1 MTHGFEKL
9 HQIAKR
15 KNYGRSPGGEETA
28 DPGPGAGE
36 TRLPVRLDLEAG
48 SSDSLA
54 GWLEA
59 YFAVEVTTAASSREV
74 QRRDLSRFLA
84 FMQAEEGSDQRALWT
99 SRLSRAFLDALR
111 SEIDPDGSR
120 RFSDRTIARIAAHLK
135 TFAKWIHTLR
145 PFRLG
150 DPTEKLKI
158 VLTGPGLEIERA
170 LTESQR
176 RKLLDA
182 ADHLPVLGGRSRDR
196 RRTKDV
202 EFADERPRRKGY
214 RPYRNRAIVY
224 CLIETGMRRAAVCN
238 LDLSAIDFDKHT
250 VTVREKG
257 GHSHRYKISKEG
269 AKAIQDYLREER
281 GADQEMFPQCPA
293 LFLPAETVVNSSG
306 RLSPGVINNVWNE
319 VCRWANI
326 KGKTPHA
333 ARHAMGRH
341 IMAKT
346 GNVAA
351 VQRQLGHKNAAY
363 SLQYAR
369 ITDAELQDVVD
380 ER

>member
-1 MTHGFEKL
+1 MSTGFEKV
-9 HQIAKR
+9 HQIATR
-15 KNYGRSPGGEETA
+15 KNYRGNLDG
-28 DPGPGAGE
+28 DPGSGAGE
-36 TRLPVRLDLEAG
+36 SHLPVRLDLEEG

-59 YFAVEVTTAASSREV
+59 YFAVEVTTAQSSRAV
-74 QRRDLSRFLA
+74 QRRDLGRFLA
-84 FMQAEEGSDQRALWT
+84 FMQLEEGSDHRSLWT
-99 SRLSRAFLDALR
+99 SRLSRAFLDALHK
-111 SEIDPDGSR
+111 ELDADGSR

-135 TFAKWIHTLR
+135 TFAKWIHRLR

-150 DPTEKLKI
+150 DPTEKLKT
-158 VLTGPGLEIERA
+158 VLVGPGLEIERA

-182 ADHLPVLGGRSRDR
+182 ADHLPILGGRSRDR
-196 RRTKDV
+196 RRSKDV

-214 RPYRNRAIVY
+214 RPWRNRAIVY
-224 CLIETGMRRAAVCN
+224 ALIETGMRRAAVCN
-238 LDLSAIDFDKHT
+238 LDLSEVDFAQNS

-257 GHSHRYKISKEG
+257 GQSHRYKISKEG

-281 GADQEMFPQCPA
+281 GADQEMFPQSPA
-293 LFLPAETVVNSSG
+293 LFLPPATVVNSSG
-306 RLSPGVINNVWNE
+306 RLTPRVINTVWNE
-319 VCRWANI
+319 ACRWANV
-326 KGKTPHA
+326 KHKTPHA

-341 IMAKT
+341 IMNKT

-369 ITDAELQDVVD
+369 ITDAELQSVVD

>member
-1 MTHGFEKL
+1 MSAGIGKV
-9 HQIAKR
+9 HQIAPR
-15 KNYGRSPGGEETA
+15 KNVTDNSGGNPGSGSGEGGGDA
-28 DPGPGAGE
+28 
-36 TRLPVRLDLEAG
+36 RLPVRLDLAG
-48 SSDSLA
+48 AADSLA

-59 YFAVEVTTAASSREV
+59 YFAVEVTTAASSRAV
-74 QRRDLSRFLA
+74 QRRDLTRFLR
-84 FMQAEEGSDQRALWT
+84 FLQAEEGSDERALWT
-99 SRLSRAFLDALR
+99 SRLSRAFLDALGN
-111 SEIDPDGSR
+111 EIGPDGSR

-135 TFAKWIHTLR
+135 TFAKWVHSLR

-150 DPTEKLKI
+150 DPTEKLKA
-158 VLTGPGLEIERA
+158 VLAGPGLEIERA

-196 RRTKDV
+196 RRCKDV

-214 RPYRNRAIVY
+214 RPWRNRAIVY
-224 CLIETGMRRAAVCN
+224 ALIETGMRRAAACH
-238 LDLSAIDFDKHT
+238 LDLAAIDFEGKS
-250 VTVREKG
+250 VAVREKG
-257 GHSHRYKISKEG
+257 GQSHRYKISKEG

-281 GADQEMFPQCPA
+281 GGDAELFPRSPA

-306 RLSPGVINNVWNE
+306 RLTPKVINTVWDE
-319 VCRWANI
+319 ACRWANV

-369 ITDAELQDVVD
+369 ITDAELQQVVD

>member
-1 MTHGFEKL
+1 VR
-9 HQIAKR
+9 QIAIR
-15 KNYGRSPGGEETA
+15 KNNADNAGGNSGSGTA
-28 DPGPGAGE
+28 SGSSE
-36 TRLPVRLDLEAG
+36 SRLPVRLDVAAG

-59 YFAVEVTTAASSREV
+59 YFAVEVTTAQSSRAV
-74 QRRDLSRFLA
+74 QRRDLTRFIT
-84 FMQAEEGSDQRALWT
+84 FMQAEEGSDERSLWT

-111 SEIDPDGSR
+111 NEIDQQGQR

-135 TFAKWIHTLR
+135 TFAKWIHSLR

-150 DPTEKLKI
+150 DPTEKLKT
-158 VLTGPGLEIERA
+158 VLIGPGLEIERA
-170 LTESQR
+170 LTESER

-196 RRTKDV
+196 RRCKDV

-214 RPYRNRAIVY
+214 RPWRNRAIVY
-224 CLIETGMRRAAVCN
+224 ALIETGMRRAAVCN
-238 LDLSAIDFDKHT
+238 LDLSEIDFEGRN

-257 GHSHRYKISKEG
+257 GQSHRYKISKEG
-269 AKAIQDYLREER
+269 AKAIKDYLREER
-281 GADQEMFPQCPA
+281 GIDQEMFPHSPA
-293 LFLPAETVVNSSG
+293 LFLPPETATGSSG
-306 RLSPGVINNVWNE
+306 RLTPRVVNTVWNE
-319 VCRWANI
+319 ACRWANV

-341 IMAKT
+341 IMNKT

-369 ITDAELQDVVD
+369 ITDAELQTVVD

>member
-1 MTHGFEKL
+1 MDAKSY
-9 HQIAKR
+9 QIATRKR
-15 KNYGRSPGGEETA
+15 S
-28 DPGPGAGE
+28 DPASGAGE
-36 TRLPVRLDLEAG
+36 SRLPVRLDLED
-48 SSDSLA
+48 STDSLA

-59 YFAVEVTTAASSREV
+59 YFAVEVTTAPSSRAV
-74 QRRDLSRFLA
+74 QRRDLTRFLA
-84 FMQAEEGSDQRALWT
+84 FIQAEEGSDDRALWT

-150 DPTEKLKI
+150 DPTEKLKT
-158 VLTGPGLEIERA
+158 VLAGPGLEIERG
-170 LTESQR
+170 LTESER

-182 ADHLPVLGGRSRDR
+182 ADHLPVLGSRSLDR
-196 RRTKDV
+196 RRCKDI

-214 RPYRNRAIVY
+214 RPWRNRAIVY
-224 CLIETGMRRAAVCN
+224 ALIETGMRRAAVCN
-238 LDLSAIDFDKHT
+238 LDLAQIDFDKHA

-257 GHSHRYKISKEG
+257 GHTHRYKISKEG
-269 AKAIQDYLREER
+269 AKAIRDYLREER
-281 GADQEMFPQCPA
+281 GNDAEMFPRSPA
-293 LFLPAETVVNSSG
+293 LFLPADTVVNSSG
-306 RLSPGVINNVWNE
+306 RLTPKVVNAVWDE
-319 VCRWANI
+319 ACRWANV
-326 KGKTPHA
+326 KDKTPHS

-341 IMAKT
+341 IMEKT

-369 ITDAELQDVVD
+369 ITEAELQAVVD

>member
-1 MTHGFEKL
+1 MSAAAPKSR
-9 HQIAKR
+9 QIASR
-15 KNYGRSPGGEETA
+15 KNGEGNAAAGSVSGNSRS
-28 DPGPGAGE
+28 GE
-36 TRLPVRLDLEAG
+36 TRLPVRLDLEGGTDA
-48 SSDSLA
+48 LA
-54 GWLEA
+54 GWLQA
-59 YFAVEVTTAASSREV
+59 YFAVEVTTAASSRAV
-74 QRRDLSRFLA
+74 QRRDLGRFLR
-84 FMQAEEGSDQRALWT
+84 FMQREEGSDDRALWT
-99 SRLSRAFLDALR
+99 SRLSRAFLDAL
-111 SEIDPDGSR
+111 SKELDADGSR

-150 DPTEKLKI
+150 NPTEKLKT

-196 RRTKDV
+196 RRCKDV

-214 RPYRNRAIVY
+214 RPWRNRAIVY
-224 CLIETGMRRAAVCN
+224 TLIETGMRRAAICN
-238 LDLSAIDFDKHT
+238 LDLSEIDFEKT
-250 VTVREKG
+250 CVTVREKG
-257 GHSHRYKISKEG
+257 GQTHRYKISKEG

-281 GADQEMFPQCPA
+281 GGDSEIFPASPA
-293 LFLPAETVVNSSG
+293 LFLPAETVANSSG
-306 RLSPGVINNVWNE
+306 RLSPRVINTVWNE
-319 VCRWANI
+319 VCLWANV
-326 KGKTPHA
+326 KGRTPHA

-341 IMAKT
+341 IVAKT

-369 ITDAELQDVVD
+369 ITDAELQTVVD
-380 ER
+380 DR

>member
-1 MTHGFEKL
+1 MSGAARKS
-9 HQIAKR
+9 HQIAAR
-15 KNYGRSPGGEETA
+15 KNLERNADGSGGPGEGA
-28 DPGPGAGE
+28 GAGE
-36 TRLPVRLDLEAG
+36 SRLPVRLDVADG
-48 SSDSLA
+48 SDSLA

-59 YFAVEVTTAASSREV
+59 YFAVEVTTAASSRAV
-74 QRRDLSRFLA
+74 QRRDLTRFLA
-84 FMQAEEGSDQRALWT
+84 FMQAEEGIDQRSLWT

-111 SEIDPDGSR
+111 NEIDEQGNR
-120 RFSDRTIARIAAHLK
+120 RFSDRTLARIAAHLK
-135 TFAKWIHTLR
+135 TFAKWIHSLR

-150 DPTEKLKI
+150 NPTEKLKT

-170 LTESQR
+170 LTERER

-182 ADHLPVLGGRSRDR
+182 ADHLPILGGRSRDR
-196 RRTKDV
+196 RRTKDI

-238 LDLSAIDFDKHT
+238 LDLSEIDFDGRN

-257 GHSHRYKISKEG
+257 GQSHRYKISKEG
-269 AKAIQDYLREER
+269 AKAIRDYLNEER
-281 GADQEMFPQCPA
+281 GNDAEMFPQSPA

-306 RLSPGVINNVWNE
+306 RLTPKVINTVWNE
-319 VCRWANI
+319 VCRWAQV

-369 ITDAELQDVVD
+369 ITDAELQEVVD

>member
-1 MTHGFEKL
+1 MPAAAPKSR
-9 HQIAKR
+9 QIASR
-15 KNYGRSPGGEETA
+15 KNLEGYTGGDPDSGGGES
-28 DPGPGAGE
+28 
-36 TRLPVRLDLEAG
+36 RLPVRLDVADG
-48 SSDSLA
+48 SDSLVA
-54 GWLEA
+54 WLEA
-59 YFAVEVTTAASSREV
+59 YFAVEVTTAQSSRAV
-74 QRRDLSRFLA
+74 QRRDLDRFLA
-84 FMQAEEGSDQRALWT
+84 FMQAEEGSDQRSLWT

-111 SEIDPDGSR
+111 NEIDQQGSR

-135 TFAKWIHTLR
+135 TFAKWIHALR

-150 DPTEKLKI
+150 DPTEKLKT
-158 VLTGPGLEIERA
+158 VLAGPGLEIERA

-196 RRTKDV
+196 RRCAEV

-214 RPYRNRAIVY
+214 RPWRNRAIVY
-224 CLIETGMRRAAVCN
+224 ALIETGMRRAAVCS
-238 LDLSAIDFDKHT
+238 LDLSEVDFAQKT
-250 VTVREKG
+250 VSVREKG
-257 GHSHRYKISKEG
+257 GQTHRYKISKEG

-281 GADQEMFPQCPA
+281 GADQEMFPNSPA
-293 LFLPAETVVNSSG
+293 LFLPPETVVNSSG
-306 RLSPGVINNVWNE
+306 RLSPRVINTVWDE
-319 VCRWANI
+319 ACRWANV

-341 IMAKT
+341 IMSKT

-369 ITDAELQDVVD
+369 ITDAELQSVVD

>member
-1 MTHGFEKL
+1 MSGAARKSR
-9 HQIAKR
+9 QIATR
-15 KNYGRSPGGEETA
+15 KNQGGNAGEN
-28 DPGPGAGE
+28 PGAAAGE
-36 TRLPVRLDLEAG
+36 SRLPVRLDLADD
-48 SSDSLA
+48 SDSLA

-59 YFAVEVTTAASSREV
+59 YFAVEVTTAASSRAV
-74 QRRDLSRFLA
+74 QRRDLTRFVR
-84 FMQAEEGSDQRALWT
+84 FMLAEEESDARSLWT
-99 SRLSRAFLDALR
+99 SRLSRAFLDALLN
-111 SEIDPDGSR
+111 EIDEQGR
-120 RFSDRTIARIAAHLK
+120 RRSSDRTIARIAAHLK
-135 TFAKWIHTLR
+135 TFAKWIHSLK

-150 DPTEKLKI
+150 NPTEKLKT

-170 LTESQR
+170 LTERGR

-182 ADHLPVLGGRSRDR
+182 ADHLPILGGRSRDR
-196 RRTKDV
+196 RRTKDI

-224 CLIETGMRRAAVCN
+224 CLIETGMRRTAVCN
-238 LDLSAIDFDKHT
+238 LDLSEVDFEGRN

-257 GHSHRYKISKEG
+257 GQSHRYKISKEG
-269 AKAIQDYLREER
+269 VKAIRDYLNEER
-281 GADQEMFPQCPA
+281 GNDAEMFPVSPA

-306 RLSPGVINNVWNE
+306 RLTPKVINTVWNE
-319 VCRWANI
+319 VCRWAQV

-369 ITDAELQDVVD
+369 ITDAELQEVVD